1 MVAMRQ
7 LRAHLSWLFRG
18 HLHVGNAIE
27 GLSRDLRELQQKVGE
42 LDVRITEVSIQ
53 LAKTNA
59 EQIKHLSAAR
69 NACDTATDDLA
80 ERIAALHARL
90 P

>member
-1 MVAMRQ
+1 MVSMPQ
-7 LRAHLSWLFRG
+7 LRAHLSWLVRG
-18 HLHVGNAIE
+18 HVHVGDAIE

-42 LDVRITEVSIQ
+42 LDTRIAEVSTE

-69 NACDTATDDLA
+69 SACDTATDDLA